1 MVISIFCLS
10 AMGVDLGLP
19 PGNGEADRAVR
30 LDLFLVEGEALL
42 GHFGLHLVLGV
53 ALEEPVRQ
61 RRQLLVRVLLDAGPV
76 RDQLVRAFLA
86 EPEPDVVA
94 LRRLDLRLRRERG
107 SLPAAHLHQLV
118 LRGLLELQAQ
128 LLERGVERD
137 EIVDLRLHLR
147 EVAQADL
154 PPTSISIFRPASAP
168 PSPCQI
174 EEACRARVLHQV
186 RSAAI
191 FSFIVRESGTVSCSE
206 CSTPSVVSTPD
217 LPARSYS
224 SNSAETMA
232 CSISAPVIPSPFSA
246 IRSRLN
252 WPGSRPRRLRWI
264 EAISRRSGSVGRS
277 TKKISSKRPLRI
289 ISGA

>member
-30 LDLFLVEGEALL
+30 L
-42 GHFGLHLVLGV
+42 
-53 ALEEPVRQ
+53 
-61 RRQLLVRVLLDAGPV
+61 
-76 RDQLVRAFLA
+76 
-86 EPEPDVVA
+86 
-94 LRRLDLRLRRERG
+94 
-107 SLPAAHLHQLV
+107 QLV

-128 LLERGVERD
+128 LLERGLERD

-147 EVAQADL
+147 EVAHADL

-174 EEACRARVLHQV
+174 EEAGRARVLHQV